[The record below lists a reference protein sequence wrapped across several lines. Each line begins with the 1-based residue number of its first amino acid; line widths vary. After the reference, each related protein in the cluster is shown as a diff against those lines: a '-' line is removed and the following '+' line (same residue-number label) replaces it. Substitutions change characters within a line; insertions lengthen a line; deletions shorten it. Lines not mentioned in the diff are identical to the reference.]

1 MLKFRKRVTRIER
14 LRYATILVLETNGR
28 LRDDKLPQS
37 S

>member
-14 LRYATILVLETNGR
+14 LRYATILETNGR